1 MSSNEN
7 DQKQKK
13 PPPSFSGNV
22 MPDNVCLTMD
32 DGGEEVTRRVGAAS
46 FQPSFE
52 PMTSFEPPSLSRFGQ
67 PDMSNPGASSIATL
81 PGKSQV
87 KPNERVRARPSD
99 EGRWNLVDVPTLP
112 QFHPLERTAVLVPH
126 ATSSEVSTRI
136 SDVLRDR
143 SIEAFYEDEK
153 AKVKCTTPD
162 GVNFRVRLYRGRG
175 EFNHGIIVEVQ
186 RRFGVSMNFHSD
198 TNAILDA
205 AQGKVPPPPPSSIS
219 GNLPLVSD
227 SEDDFE
233 TDGTSSLAMV
243 STMLKHPGYDS
254 QYLALQTLSSL
265 TNSSKMGAS
274 TARKVSLELLKP
286 DNEVGSKVLALVVDK
301 KEEDYMFNLQVL
313 AMSVLA
319 NAIQAV
325 NGVVSDFVRENLRP
339 VLLEALR
346 HAESNPRSAQ
356 MAARCVEFLMDGDHD
371 IGELHEVLETALESG
386 KARHAGLMRQ
396 AQVCLDK
403 INGEESR

>member
-1 MSSNEN
+1 MSSNEQ

-13 PPPSFSGNV
+13 PPPSFSGND
-22 MPDNVCLTMD
+22 MPDNICLTMD
-32 DGGEEVTRRVGAAS
+32 DGGEEVTRRVGATS

-52 PMTSFEPPSLSRFGQ
+52 PMTSFAPPSLSRFE
-67 PDMSNPGASSIATL
+67 SNPGASSIPAL
-81 PGKSQV
+81 PSKSLLV
-87 KPNERVRARPSD
+87 PSERLRERPSD
-99 EGRWNLVDVPTLP
+99 EGRWNLVDVPTLS

-126 ATSSEVSTRI
+126 AKPSEVSTRI

-143 SIEAFYEDEK
+143 SIEAFYEDDK

-175 EFNHGIIVEVQ
+175 DFNHGIIVEVQ
-186 RRFGVSMNFHSD
+186 RRFGVSVNFHND

-205 AQGKVPPPPPSSIS
+205 AQGKIPPPPPSATS

-243 STMLKHPGYDS
+243 STMLKHQGYDS

-286 DNEVGSKVLALVVDK
+286 DNEVGSKVLALVVNK

-325 NGVVSDFVRENLRP
+325 NGVVSEFVREHLRP
-339 VLLEALR
+339 VLIDALR
-346 HAESNPRSAQ
+346 YADANPRSAQ

-371 IGELHEVLETALESG
+371 IGELHGELETAFESG

-396 AQVCLDK
+396 AQVCLNK
-403 INGEESR
+403 INDVESR